1 MKNPILVLNE
11 GEIRKCVSL
20 DMKAFEEIAND
31 FTACD
36 MSSVGIQDTQI
47 ARLAYSEAV
56 ERGLGSLI
64 E

>member
-1 MKNPILVLNE
+1 MRIFRHE
-11 GEIRKCVSL
+11 
-20 DMKAFEEIAND
+20 AFKEIAKG

-36 MSSVGIQDTQI
+36 MSGVGIQDTQI
-47 ARLAYSEAV
+47 ARLAYSKAV

>member
-1 MKNPILVLNE
+1 MRIFGHE
-11 GEIRKCVSL
+11 
-20 DMKAFEEIAND
+20 AFKEIANG